1 MSAPGVARGDVVDAF
16 DADVLIFAAS
26 PDHPLGAPVRAL
38 LEPAGVAGAG
48 EPVGVGSVLL
58 VPEVLTKPFRDDAAD
73 ELEALAAL
81 LGRIDLIPVD
91 SAIANL
97 ATALGARYGLRAADA
112 VHLATAVSVGA
123 DRFVTNNRKDF
134 DRSITEIDIVHPD
147 EL

>member
-1 MSAPGVARGDVVDAF
+1 MSGADRGDAVDAF

-26 PDHPLGAPVRAL
+26 PDHPLGPPVRAL
-38 LEPAGVAGAG
+38 FEHADAGRPAGVG
-48 EPVGVGSVLL
+48 PVLL
-58 VPEVLTKPFRDDAAD
+58 VPEVLTKPFREGSAG

-81 LGRIDLIPVD
+81 LGRLDLVPVD
-91 SAIANL
+91 AELANL

-134 DRSITEIDIVHPD
+134 DRSITELDVVHPD
-147 EL
+147 ELG